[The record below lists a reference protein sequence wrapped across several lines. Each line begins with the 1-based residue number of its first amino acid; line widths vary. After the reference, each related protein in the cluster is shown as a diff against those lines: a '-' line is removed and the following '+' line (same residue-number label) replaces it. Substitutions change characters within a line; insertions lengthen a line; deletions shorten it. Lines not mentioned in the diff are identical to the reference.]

1 MSEGSTGS
9 TRNKTRSNPVRHMKN
24 SVKPG
29 KSDCGS
35 SALMC
40 VCRRGPSPRRRLLS
54 FVQFGNRIRLD
65 FAAPA
70 TMAAIE
76 SLPTI
81 YNPKQLDHHFTARSL
96 SVSSAHRIPVVFIFF
111 FLGFFFC
118 FIFGSL
124 LFGIHNSALAEGTN
138 GNSVKKPVNTA
149 TGITIAIERLE
160 DEFTTLQMVFLW
172 HWTPS
177 LSSSSFFNATVA
189 KKNWESISSSNET
202 RRNSFPMSR
211 KETKREIKKP

>member
-111 FLGFFFC
+111 FLGFFFLFHFWFPFVWYPQQRPGGRNQRKLGKKTSKHRDWNHDRHRTIGRWVYDSPDGVFMALDPLA
-118 FIFGSL
+118 FIF
-124 LFGIHNSALAEGTN
+124 FI
-138 GNSVKKPVNTA
+138 
-149 TGITIAIERLE
+149 
-160 DEFTTLQMVFLW
+160 F
-172 HWTPS
+172 
-177 LSSSSFFNATVA
+177 
-189 KKNWESISSSNET
+189 
-202 RRNSFPMSR
+202 
-211 KETKREIKKP
+211 